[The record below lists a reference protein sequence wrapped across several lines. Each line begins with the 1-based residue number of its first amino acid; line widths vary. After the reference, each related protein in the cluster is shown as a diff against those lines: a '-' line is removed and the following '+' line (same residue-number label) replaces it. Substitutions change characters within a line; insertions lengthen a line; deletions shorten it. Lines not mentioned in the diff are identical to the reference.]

1 MSIRAATLATLGF
14 ASVCL
19 AVGLPAGTVRAQA
32 LLERGESIRVGPPT
46 TAWSLTVGALGAAT
60 PDYEGSNDYRF
71 LGAPLIDLRYRDIAF
86 FSSRDGLGV
95 SVVRIGGFNAG
106 PLLRVRFGR
115 DQDDNDAL
123 RGLGDVGATVEAG
136 FFANYRINGFNFG
149 IKGGQ
154 GLNGGG
160 HRGAEVRADASY
172 NARLAERW
180 RFSIGPSITWAS
192 DNYMDS
198 FFGVNQ
204 TQSARSGYAVYNPGG
219 GFKDV
224 GLGGSVTWLI
234 TDQIALT
241 GIAEVKELL
250 NDAADSPIVNQAGS
264 STQGFVGLA
273 LAYRFGW

>member
-1 MSIRAATLATLGF
+1 MMPIRAMSLGLAALLLT
-14 ASVCL
+14 A
-19 AVGLPAGTVRAQA
+19 GLPAGGARAQA
-32 LLERGESIRVGPPT
+32 LLERGESIRPGAPT
-46 TAWSLTVGALGAAT
+46 TAWSLTVGALGAAA

-71 LGAPLIDLRYRDIAF
+71 LGAPLIDLRYRNIAF
-86 FSSRDGLGV
+86 LSSRDGLGV
-95 SVVRIGGFNAG
+95 SLVRIGGFTAG

-123 RGLGDVGATVEAG
+123 KGLGDVGATVEAG

-149 IKGGQ
+149 VKGGQ

-172 NARLAERW
+172 NGRLAERW
-180 RFSIGPSITWAS
+180 LFSLGPSITWAS

-204 TQSARSGYAVYNPGG
+204 TQAARSGYGVYNPGG

-224 GLGGSVTWLI
+224 GFGGSLTWRF
-234 TDQIALT
+234 TDQAALT
-241 GIAEVKELL
+241 AIAEVKELL

-273 LAYRFGW
+273 LSYRFGW